1 MSLRIEIFSA
11 DLAATAD
18 FYRRVLGFT
27 VLRDERTS
35 PSPYLALGR
44 DDVRVGAAER
54 AEAVDRSAR
63 RPPTG
68 VELVLEVD
76 DVDVERIR
84 VADAGWPVQDEVTR
98 RPWGLRDFRLL
109 DPDGYFVRI
118 TDRAW

>member
-1 MSLRIEIFSA
+1 
-11 DLAATAD
+11 
-18 FYRRVLGFT
+18 VLGFT
-27 VLRDERTS
+27 VVRDERTA

-44 DDVRVGAAER
+44 DDVRIGAAER
-54 AEAVDRSAR
+54 AEAVDPAAR

-68 VELVLEVD
+68 VELVFEVD
-76 DVDVERIR
+76 DLDVERIR